1 MWEFS
6 ITLSSGSPSS
16 YLFTFALC
24 LLHLLHLAFI
34 RRYKYQVIVI
44 IHYGVGKYSDSKFFR
59 GISKIVR
66 ELVFVLISIED
77 VCAFMV
83 SIHGMMHGEKHRDE

>member
-1 MWEFS
+1 MTFPTS
-6 ITLSSGSPSS
+6 H
-16 YLFTFALC
+16 FTVICPILTVQ
-24 LLHLLHLAFI
+24 LLHKLRHFSAGIL
-34 RRYKYQVIVI
+34 KYQVIVI

-59 GISKIVR
+59 GISKIVQ

-83 SIHGMMHGEKHRDE
+83 SIHGMMHGEKHRDK